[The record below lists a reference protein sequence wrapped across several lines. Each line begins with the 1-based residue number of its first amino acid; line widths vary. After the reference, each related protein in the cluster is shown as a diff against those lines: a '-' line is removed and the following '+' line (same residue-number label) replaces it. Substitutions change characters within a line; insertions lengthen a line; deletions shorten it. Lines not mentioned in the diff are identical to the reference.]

1 MDTLCR
7 FDVSSIRCLR
17 YLRVKLGRDQP
28 LTVLLGDGPMGR
40 SSALEGL
47 ALLKSVIDG
56 PEALAERLKRF
67 QDPDDLCRRGVNE
80 MILSVMFFDP
90 DVTTEGSY
98 VLFMLAF
105 RRDDGVFHLHGET
118 IKHPNKNAD
127 SILVRLGDVY
137 MLKAAAQPAW
147 KRERKEP
154 PVLHIPPDKIVV
166 HTRLPEPTAKVVA
179 RIMNVVRRIQIVFD
193 LHQRCADPTRPDDAE
208 ARARNIAGEWA
219 AIRAGGEEGWQRAL
233 SLARVVLGPALG
245 LVTLS
250 PAGLTLSFAGDPTV
264 LSAADLPQDQLTWL
278 ATIPLIF
285 QQPHKSLLALDQP
298 ERQLSPL
305 ALATLIR
312 ELKRAE
318 VPIVITTESN
328 VPLQLLDDAADGL
341 YVGVM
346 EEPDRAVYYRPEP
359 DRVREALRRHG
370 DLAWVRASGAIH
382 TLLGAPEP
390 DNLAERFEKARDV
403 DVPVGEFRR

>member
-1 MDTLCR
+1 MDTMYR

-17 YLRVKLGRDQP
+17 YLRIKLGVEQP
-28 LTVLLGDGPMGR
+28 LTVLVGDGPMGR

-47 ALLKSVIDG
+47 ALLKSVVDG

-67 QDPDDLCRRGVNE
+67 QDPEALCRRGVNE
-80 MILSVMFFDP
+80 MVLSVMFFDP
-90 DVTTEGSY
+90 DLEVGSY
-98 VLFMLAF
+98 VVFMLAF
-105 RRDDGVFHLHGET
+105 RRDEGVFHLQGET
-118 IKHPNKNAD
+118 IQHPGEGD
-127 SILVRLGDVY
+127 EHLLVRLGEIY
-137 MLKAAAQPAW
+137 GFRAATQPAW
-147 KRERKEP
+147 RRERKAP
-154 PVLHIPPDKIVV
+154 PVMSVPLDKIVL
-166 HTRLPEPTAKVVA
+166 HMRLPEPVATAVA
-179 RIMNVVRRIQIVFD
+179 RIKRLVSRFDIVFD
-193 LHQRCADPTRPDDAE
+193 LNLRCADPARPDDAE
-208 ARARNIAGEWA
+208 ARAQNIAQEWSAIQAEGE
-219 AIRAGGEEGWQRAL
+219 GSWQRAL

-245 LVTLS
+245 AITLS
-250 PAGLTLSFAGDPTV
+250 PAGLTLSFAGDPT
-264 LSAADLPQDQLTWL
+264 SIPAAGLPQDQLTWL

-312 ELKRAE
+312 ELKRVG
-318 VPIVITTESN
+318 VPILVTTESN

-359 DRVREALRRHG
+359 ERAREALRRHG
-370 DLAWVRASGAIH
+370 DLAWARASGAIH

-390 DNLAERFEKARDV
+390 DDLAERPEKKQEV
-403 DVPVGEFRR
+403 EVPVGAFRR

>member
-1 MDTLCR
+1 M
-7 FDVSSIRCLR
+7 
-17 YLRVKLGRDQP
+17 
-28 LTVLLGDGPMGR
+28 
-40 SSALEGL
+40 
-47 ALLKSVIDG
+47 
-56 PEALAERLKRF
+56 
-67 QDPDDLCRRGVNE
+67 
-80 MILSVMFFDP
+80 
-90 DVTTEGSY
+90 
-98 VLFMLAF
+98 
-105 RRDDGVFHLHGET
+105 
-118 IKHPNKNAD
+118 
-127 SILVRLGDVY
+127 
-137 MLKAAAQPAW
+137 
-147 KRERKEP
+147 
-154 PVLHIPPDKIVV
+154 
-166 HTRLPEPTAKVVA
+166 RLPEPVATVVA
-179 RIMNVVRRIQIVFD
+179 RIKRLVSRFDIVFD
-193 LHQRCADPTRPDDAE
+193 LNLRCADPARPDDAE
-208 ARARNIAGEWA
+208 ARARNIAREWSAIQAEGE
-219 AIRAGGEEGWQRAL
+219 GSWQRAL
-233 SLARVVLGPALG
+233 SLARVLLGPALG
-245 LVTLS
+245 VVTLS
-250 PAGLTLSFAGDPTV
+250 PAGLTLSFAGDPTA

-318 VPIVITTESN
+318 VPIFITTESN
-328 VPLQLLDDAADGL
+328 VPLQLLDAAADGL

-390 DNLAERFEKARDV
+390 DDLSERSTKSREV